1 MRKQQFRWAAPAAA
15 VLGALVAAAGPA
27 RADFTYITDFTKN
40 ANLQTLQ
47 STYPSGSFTPSNG
60 LGASFNITSDANGNN
75 FEQLSGSNGQLFSP
89 GSFTVNVGVAGVTDV
104 YTLMNAY
111 APTSGATL
119 TTVEFVGSAGAD
131 QTFTLVNGVDV
142 RDYFQGSF
150 ANTINGTTTRQAFSV
165 FGPGYVGGMNGVVG
179 TFVLDEQH
187 FALNPAFATQTLQQ
201 IVYTYS
207 GAEGTPILAGVTV
220 ATSSVPEPTSA
231 MLMGI
236 GTAVAMGA
244 ASRRRRAARG
254 AEG

>member
-1 MRKQQFRWAAPAAA
+1 MRKQHVRWAARAVAA
-15 VLGALVAAAGPA
+15 LGALAAASGPA
-27 RADFTYITDFTKN
+27 RADLTYITDFAKN
-40 ANLQTLQ
+40 ANLQSLQ
-47 STYPSGSFTPSNG
+47 STYPSGIFTPSNG

-150 ANTINGTTTRQAFSV
+150 ANTINGTTTQQAFSV
-165 FGPGYVGGMNGVVG
+165 FGPGLVNGVNGVVG

-187 FALNPAFATQTLQQ
+187 FALSSAFATQTLQQ

-207 GAEGTPILAGVTV
+207 GAEGNPILAGVTV
-220 ATSSVPEPTSA
+220 ATAVPEPSSVVLVGLGA
-231 MLMGI
+231 
-236 GTAVAMGA
+236 AVASGA
-244 ASRRRRAARG
+244 VWRRRRTRS
-254 AEG
+254 

>member
-1 MRKQQFRWAAPAAA
+1 MRKQHIRWAAPAVA
-15 VLGALVAAAGPA
+15 VLGALVAASGPA
-27 RADFTYITDFTKN
+27 RADFTFITDFAKN
-40 ANLQTLQ
+40 GNLQALQ
-47 STYPSGSFTPSNG
+47 STYPGGIFNPSNG

-150 ANTINGTTTRQAFSV
+150 ANTINGTTTQQAFSV
-165 FGPGYVGGMNGVVG
+165 FGPGYVGGVNGVVG

-187 FALNPAFATQTLQQ
+187 FALNSAFATQTLQQ

-207 GAEGTPILAGVTV
+207 GAGGHRF
-220 ATSSVPEPTSA
+220 SR
-231 MLMGI
+231 
-236 GTAVAMGA
+236 
-244 ASRRRRAARG
+244 ASRSPLRRSPSRLRRC
-254 AEG
+254 